1 MPLNWLCKRFQRLRP
16 HVSRYGCSASK
27 IVAAFSCICLKSR
40 AKLSSVQS
48 NMDIQRNQDFKV
60 ERLAK
65 DEAIQ
70 EVLGLANMSGCMYSF
85 HLLCFLSLLQLP
97 CFRWKTSQLR
107 PDLLLPEKGMRR
119 ITGQSGIELVNLCK
133 RFQRLRPH
141 VSRYGCSASKIV
153 AAFSCIC
160 LKSRAKLSSVQSNM
174 EIQRN
179 QDFKVE
185 RLAKDEAIQEVLGLA
200 NTSGCIYSFHLLC
213 FLSLLQLPCFRW
225 KTSQLR
231 PDLLLPEKGMRR
243 ITGQSGIE
251 LVNLCK
257 RFQRLRPHVSRY
269 GCSASK
275 IVAAFSCICL
285 KSRAKLSSVQ
295 SNMDIQRNQDF
306 KVERLAKDE
315 AIQEV
320 LGLANMSGCIYS
332 FHLFCF
338 LSLLQLPCFR
348 WKTSQ
353 LRPDL
358 LLPEKGM
365 RRITGQS
372 GIELVNLCKRFQRL
386 RPHVSRYG
394 CLASKIVAAFSCICL
409 KSRAKLSSVQ
419 SNMEIQRNQD
429 FKVER
434 LAKDEAIQEVLGLAN
449 TSGCI
454 YSFHLLCFLSLLQ
467 LPCFRWKTSQLRPDL
482 LLPEKGMRRITGQSG
497 IELVNLCKRFQRLRP
512 HVSYRCLLLC

>member
-1 MPLNWLCKRFQRLRP
+1 MPLNWLCKSFQRLRP
-16 HVSRYGCSASK
+16 HVSRYGCLASK
-27 IVAAFSCICLKSR
+27 IVAAFSCSCLKSR

-48 NMDIQRNQDFKV
+48 NMEIQRNQEFKV

-70 EVLGLANMSGCMYSF
+70 EVLGLGNTSGCIYSF

-119 ITGQSGIELVNLCK
+119 ITGQSGIELVNLCR

-141 VSRYGCSASKIV
+141 VSYRCLASKIVTPSCSCLKSRAKLSSFQSNMEIQRNQEFKVARLAKDEAIQEVLGLANMSGCIYRFHLLCFLSLLQLPCFRWKTSQLRPDLLLPEKGMRRITGQSGRYGCSASKIV
-153 AAFSCIC
+153 AAFSCSC

-179 QDFKVE
+179 QEFKVE

-231 PDLLLPEKGMRR
+231 PDLLLPEKG
-243 ITGQSGIE
+243 I
-251 LVNLCK
+251 
-257 RFQRLRPHVSRY
+257 
-269 GCSASK
+269 
-275 IVAAFSCICL
+275 
-285 KSRAKLSSVQ
+285 
-295 SNMDIQRNQDF
+295 
-306 KVERLAKDE
+306 
-315 AIQEV
+315 
-320 LGLANMSGCIYS
+320 
-332 FHLFCF
+332 
-338 LSLLQLPCFR
+338 
-348 WKTSQ
+348 
-353 LRPDL
+353 
-358 LLPEKGM
+358 

-394 CLASKIVAAFSCICL
+394 CLASKIVAAFSCSCL

-419 SNMEIQRNQD
+419 SNMEIQRNQE

-449 TSGCI
+449 MSGCI
-454 YSFHLLCFLSLLQ
+454 YRFHLLCFLSLLQ
-467 LPCFRWKTSQLRPDL
+467 LPCFRWKTSQSRPDL

-497 IELVNLCKRFQRLRP
+497 IELVNLPKKGSRDFALM
-512 HVSYRCLLLC
+512 SAGTGA